1 MPRKTLDSLSEPMFY
16 VLMAL
21 QKQPLCGADIAQ
33 WVSARTEK
41 RIVLGPGTLY
51 TILGKLTDEQMIRET
66 AVDGR
71 RRTYETT
78 EDGDRLYGNEVARLR
93 RCLQDADAVLHF
105 DISSEFSSCWQNACI
120 AAEGLP
126 VYCIDSRNLSTGIA
140 MLLAEA
146 ADRAEAGMAPEAI
159 VEELKGLYAKVD
171 VSFIVDR
178 LDYLYKGGRCSMVA
192 MLGANV
198 LHLRPCIEVTDG
210 KMVVGKKYRGTYER
224 CLRQYL
230 ADRLKDKD
238 ALSAKRVFLT
248 HTGLAPA
255 ALETIRTV
263 VAEEIPFAEIHEV
276 RAGCSIT
283 SHCGESTFGIILLR
297 K

>member
-1 MPRKTLDSLSEPMFY
+1 MKIRFSADSTCDMNPEFIERYQVKVIPLSVELDGAFYKDGLDITPDDIISRVNQGSALPKTSAINVDEYRQAFNEL
-16 VLMAL
+16 L
-21 QKQPLCGADIAQ
+21 Q
-33 WVSARTEK
+33 E
-41 RIVLGPGTLY
+41 
-51 TILGKLTDEQMIRET
+51 
-66 AVDGR
+66 
-71 RRTYETT
+71 
-78 EDGDRLYGNEVARLR
+78 
-93 RCLQDADAVLHF
+93 ADAVLHF

-126 VYCIDSRNLSTGIA
+126 VYCIDSRNLSSGIA
-140 MLLAEA
+140 LLLAEA

-159 VEELKGLYAKVD
+159 VEELKGLYDKAD

-238 ALSAKRVFLT
+238 ALSTRRVFLT

-255 ALETIRTV
+255 ALETIRKV
-263 VAEEIPFAEIHEV
+263 VAEAVPFSEVFEV

-283 SHCGESTFGIILLR
+283 SHCGENTFGIILMR

>member
-1 MPRKTLDSLSEPMFY
+1 MKIRFSADSTCDMTPEFIERYQVKVIPLSVELDGAFYKDGLDITPDDIISRVNQGSALPKTSAINVDEYRQAFNEL
-16 VLMAL
+16 L
-21 QKQPLCGADIAQ
+21 Q
-33 WVSARTEK
+33 E
-41 RIVLGPGTLY
+41 
-51 TILGKLTDEQMIRET
+51 
-66 AVDGR
+66 
-71 RRTYETT
+71 
-78 EDGDRLYGNEVARLR
+78 
-93 RCLQDADAVLHF
+93 ADAVLHF

-126 VYCIDSRNLSTGIA
+126 VYCIDSRNLSSGIA
-140 MLLAEA
+140 LLLAEA

-159 VEELKGLYAKVD
+159 VEELKGLYDKAD

-238 ALSAKRVFLT
+238 ALSTRRVFLT

-255 ALETIRTV
+255 ALETIRKV
-263 VAEEIPFAEIHEV
+263 VAEAVPFSEVFEV

-283 SHCGESTFGIILLR
+283 SHCGENTFGIILMH

>member
-1 MPRKTLDSLSEPMFY
+1 MKIRFSADSTCDMTPEFIARYQVKVIPLSVELDGKFYKDGLDITPDDIISRVNQSAALPKT
-16 VLMAL
+16 
-21 QKQPLCGADIAQ
+21 
-33 WVSARTEK
+33 SA
-41 RIVLGPGTLY
+41 INV
-51 TILGKLTDEQMIRET
+51 DEYRQAFDE
-66 AVDGR
+66 
-71 RRTYETT
+71 
-78 EDGDRLYGNEVARLR
+78 LLK
-93 RCLQDADAVLHF
+93 DADAVLHF

-159 VEELKGLYAKVD
+159 VSELKELYDKVD

-230 ADRLKDKD
+230 TDRLKDRE
-238 ALSAKRVFLT
+238 ALSEKRVFLT
-248 HTGLAPA
+248 HTGLAPS
-255 ALETIRTV
+255 ALETIRAI
-263 VAEEIPFAEIHEV
+263 VAEAIPFAEVYEV

-283 SHCGESTFGIILLR
+283 SHCGENTFGIILLR

>member
-1 MPRKTLDSLSEPMFY
+1 MKIRFSADSTCDMTPEFIARYQVKVIPLSVELDGKFYKDGLDITPDDIISRVNQSAALPKT
-16 VLMAL
+16 
-21 QKQPLCGADIAQ
+21 
-33 WVSARTEK
+33 SA
-41 RIVLGPGTLY
+41 INV
-51 TILGKLTDEQMIRET
+51 DEYRQAFDE
-66 AVDGR
+66 
-71 RRTYETT
+71 
-78 EDGDRLYGNEVARLR
+78 LLK
-93 RCLQDADAVLHF
+93 DADAVLHF

-159 VEELKGLYAKVD
+159 VSELKELYDKVD

-230 ADRLKDKD
+230 TDRLKDRE
-238 ALSAKRVFLT
+238 ALSEKRVFLT
-248 HTGLAPA
+248 HTGLAPS
-255 ALETIRTV
+255 ALETIREI
-263 VAEEIPFAEIHEV
+263 VAEAIPFAEVYEV

-283 SHCGESTFGIILLR
+283 SHCGENTFGIILLR

>member
-1 MPRKTLDSLSEPMFY
+1 MKIRFSADSTCDMTPEFIERYQVKVIPLSVELDGKFYKDGLDITPDDIISRVNQGSALPKT
-16 VLMAL
+16 
-21 QKQPLCGADIAQ
+21 
-33 WVSARTEK
+33 SA
-41 RIVLGPGTLY
+41 INV
-51 TILGKLTDEQMIRET
+51 DEYRQAFDE
-66 AVDGR
+66 
-71 RRTYETT
+71 
-78 EDGDRLYGNEVARLR
+78 L
-93 RCLQDADAVLHF
+93 LQDADAVLHF

-146 ADRAEAGMAPEAI
+146 ADRAEANMAPEAI